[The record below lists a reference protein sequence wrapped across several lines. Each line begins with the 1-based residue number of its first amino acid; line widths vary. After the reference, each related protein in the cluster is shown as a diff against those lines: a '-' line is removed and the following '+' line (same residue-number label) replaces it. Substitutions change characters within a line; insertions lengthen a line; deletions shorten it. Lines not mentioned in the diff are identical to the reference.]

1 MSKYIKPT
9 LTITS
14 NKYDASNNPGP
25 MSTPLAISVTDSLSI
40 SQVDSNIVTV
50 STTAKALF
58 TVSNYTAD
66 HTAGTDGG
74 FVFLRNLTNDS
85 GFTTSSN
92 IYIGHNPAS
101 GVASGLEDSGTADE
115 DRLMTLLPGEFA
127 FFPWD
132 MEGEMSVDADVAND
146 DALEAI
152 IFVRTGTA

>member
-1 MSKYIKPT
+1 MAKYITPT

-14 NKYDASNNPGP
+14 NKFNATSNPGP
-25 MSTPLAISVTDSLSI
+25 TSSPISISVTDLLDVT
-40 SQVDSNIVTV
+40 QVDSNIVTV

-74 FVFLRNLTNDS
+74 FIFLRNLTE
-85 GFTTSSN
+85 GLTTTAD

-115 DRLMTLLPGEFA
+115 DRLMTLKPGEFA

-132 MEGEMSVDADVAND
+132 MEGEISVDASAAVD

>member
-1 MSKYIKPT
+1 MAKYITPT

-14 NKYDASNNPGP
+14 NKFNATSNPGP
-25 MSTPLAISVTDSLSI
+25 TSSPINISVSDLLDVT
-40 SQVDSNIVTV
+40 QVDSNIITV

-58 TVSNYTAD
+58 TVSNYTVG

-74 FVFLRNLTNDS
+74 FIFLRNLTE
-85 GFTTSSN
+85 GFTTTAD
-92 IYIGHNPAS
+92 IYIGHNPTS
-101 GVASGLEDSGTADE
+101 GVASGLEDGGTADE
-115 DRLMTLLPGEFA
+115 DRLMTLKPGEFA

-132 MEGEMSVDADVAND
+132 MEGEFSVDASAAVD

>member
-1 MSKYIKPT
+1 MAKYITPT

-14 NKYDASNNPGP
+14 NKFSATTNPGP
-25 MSTPLAISVTDSLSI
+25 TSSPISISVTDLLDVA
-40 SQVDSNIVTV
+40 QVDSNIVTV

-74 FVFLRNLTNDS
+74 FIFLRNLTE
-85 GFTTSSN
+85 GLATTAN

-115 DRLMTLLPGEFA
+115 DRLMTLKPGEFA

-132 MEGEMSVDADVAND
+132 MEGEISVDASAAVD

>member
-1 MSKYIKPT
+1 MAKYITPT

-14 NKYDASNNPGP
+14 NKYTATTNPGP
-25 MSTPLAISVTDSLSI
+25 MSSPLAISVTDLLDVT
-40 SQVDSNIVTV
+40 QVDSNIVTV

-58 TVSNYTAD
+58 TVSDYTAD
-66 HTAGTDGG
+66 TTAGTDGG
-74 FVFLRNLTNDS
+74 FVFLRNLTDNTS
-85 GFTTSSN
+85 FTTSSN
-92 IYIGHNPAS
+92 IYIGHNPTG
-101 GVASGLEDSGTADE
+101 GVATGLEDTGVSDE
-115 DRLMTLLPGEFA
+115 DRLMTLKPGEFA

>member
-1 MSKYIKPT
+1 MAKYITPT

-14 NKYDASNNPGP
+14 NKFSATTNPGP
-25 MSTPLAISVTDSLSI
+25 TSSPINISVTDLLDVT
-40 SQVDSNIVTV
+40 QVDSNIVTV

-74 FVFLRNLTNDS
+74 FIFLRNLTE
-85 GFTTSSN
+85 GLATTAN
-92 IYIGHNPAS
+92 IYIGHNPTS

-115 DRLMTLLPGEFA
+115 DRLMTLKPGEFA